1 MELRSDFFLFLPTQ
15 GSGPVTKTKS
25 FTFLRRVK
33 AATAGITAYK
43 VEYEKRE
50 DHHLGQL
57 SEIRR
62 PQHECRHAYRHSRRY
77 FRPAGLVR
85 QLGRFLRGP
94 YRLCGGGGTR
104 HSLMIP
110 LVGSPQGNNSLK
122 EDYTLCRFRTV
133 HIHFRS

>member
-43 VEYEKRE
+43 AEYEKRE

-57 SEIRR
+57 EIRLNTNVDT
-62 PQHECRHAYRHSRRY
+62 HTVTVDGI
-77 FRPAGLVR
+77 FGLR
-85 QLGRFLRGP
+85 DWSGNWDDSYGGRIDFVVVAEL
-94 YRLCGGGGTR
+94 
-104 HSLMIP
+104 
-110 LVGSPQGNNSLK
+110 
-122 EDYTLCRFRTV
+122 DTL
-133 HIHFRS
+133 